1 MREEKSEEPI
11 PLDRAP
17 GVREWRP
24 DELLVDGEC
33 EARPC
38 PGCRTR
44 LKADESVLGRLLPC
58 PRCGAVARVLV
69 AAGPFAAVALDAP
82 PVHRPAPPI
91 ELVPVAPTA
100 PAIPPEAPVVPPRRL
115 DPIDERSP
123 MVDAV
128 ARLQWIGGAF
138 LLAVVVQQLG
148 TLWKQDH
155 VSETEELSTYLTA
168 ATRTVL
174 AILLFAAAGGLF
186 ARKKAAWAFGLVLS
200 FAIVGAVSWLLRER
214 ALDDGGHR
222 ARFDFGVLLEL
233 PALLIAVVTL
243 VVLATP
249 RYAAEFFQPANQSG
263 TMDVPTS

>member
-17 GVREWRP
+17 ALREWRP
-24 DELLVDGEC
+24 DEILLDGEC
-33 EARPC
+33 EIRPC
-38 PGCRTR
+38 AGCRTR
-44 LKADESVLGRLLPC
+44 LRADAGALGLVLPC
-58 PRCGAVARVLV
+58 PGCGAAARVLA
-69 AAGPFAAVALDAP
+69 AAGPFAAIALDAP

-91 ELVPVAPTA
+91 ELVPIVPHA
-100 PAIPPEAPVVPPRRL
+100 PASPPEAPVVPPRRS

-148 TLWKQDH
+148 SHWKKEH

-174 AILLFAAAGGLF
+174 AILLFIASGGLH
-186 ARKKAAWAFGLVLS
+186 ARRTAAWAFGILLS
-200 FAIVGAVSWLLRER
+200 LAIVAGSAWLLHDR
-214 ALDDGGHR
+214 ATDQTGFR

-233 PALLIAVVTL
+233 PTLLIAVFTA

-249 RYAAEFFQPANQSG
+249 RYATEFFISSCQSG